1 MILKLREATH
11 HISIFIANPEIKKS
25 QVKDIDPGTEIT
37 SISQEDDI
45 QASQTDRFGQN
56 VSQRGWWKFDIIA

>member
-11 HISIFIANPEIKKS
+11 HIFIFIANPEIKKS
-25 QVKDIDPGTEIT
+25 QVKDIDPGPEIT
-37 SISQEDDI
+37 SISQEDDT

-56 VSQRGWWKFDIIA
+56 VSQRG